1 MESVRGSYGGRVAV
15 GVVVLAASW
24 ASALVAQDV
33 GVPTAP
39 AEFREWAAQ
48 FAGVYEFP
56 SARHLIIV
64 PHTQLRVLSL
74 FELETGM
81 ARPLERDGADS
92 FRYGPNVVSV
102 APTEGRLAFLRD
114 SGGEI
119 DGVRWERRSDAAARA
134 TGRRIPLRREAV
146 RFQNADRADLA
157 GWLITPPTGGPH
169 PVAVILQPGANDRFK
184 MWRTAMALAVDGIGV
199 LVFDRRNVGESTGA
213 ELPDLYRT
221 ATQELAGDGAAAVR
235 FARSHPRVDGDR
247 VGVVGWSQGGW
258 MGALVANRIPDLA
271 FYVNIAGN
279 ANPGWEQNRWN
290 KLSSLRWEGFDDEA
304 VAEAEAFLDLHFGVM
319 QGEVTWE
326 TYRRELE
333 ELEGRRW
340 FEWMEETFRY
350 LWRSEAEARRY
361 AEEQRENVP
370 ERDFAG
376 VAAPSLGLF
385 FQFDESS
392 PPETPWIFLRGRA
405 RGPDPDVTV
414 RVFPKTTH
422 EAFVV
427 DRFSTAAAQTEVT
440 RLDPQVFRELRSWV
454 SDRAAI
460 GDPRRSR

>member
-1 MESVRGSYGGRVAV
+1 MGRVRGSYSGRVVV
-15 GVVVLAASW
+15 GVVVLVTSW
-24 ASALVAQDV
+24 TSALMAQDV
-33 GVPTAP
+33 RVPTAP
-39 AEFREWAAQ
+39 TEFREWAAQ

-64 PHTQLRVLSL
+64 PHTELRVLSL

-81 ARPLERDGADS
+81 ARPLKRGGTDAFS
-92 FRYGPNVVSV
+92 YGPNVVSV

-114 SGGEI
+114 SAGAIE
-119 DGVRWERRSDAAARA
+119 GVRWERASDGAMGA

-146 RFQNADRADLA
+146 RFRNADQADLA
-157 GWLITPPTGGPH
+157 GWLITPPTSGPH

-184 MWRTAMALAVDGIGV
+184 MWRTAMALAVEGIGV

-213 ELPDLYRT
+213 DLPDLYRT

-235 FARSHPRVDGDR
+235 FARSHPDVDGER

-258 MGALVANRIPDLA
+258 MGALVANRIPDLS
-271 FYVNIAGN
+271 FYVNIAAN

-290 KLSSLRWEGFDDEA
+290 KLSSLCWEGFDDEA
-304 VAEAEAFLDLHFGVM
+304 LAEAEAFLDVHFGVM
-319 QGEVTWE
+319 HGEVTWE
-326 TYRRELE
+326 TYRSQLE
-333 ELEGRRW
+333 ELDGRPW

-350 LWRSEAEARRY
+350 LWGSEAEARQY
-361 AEEQRENVP
+361 TEEQSIP
-370 ERDFAG
+370 EPDFAG
-376 VAAPSLGLF
+376 VSAPSLGLF

-414 RVFPKTTH
+414 RVFPNTTH

-427 DRFSTAAAQTEVT
+427 DQFSTAAAQADIT
-440 RLDPQVFRELRSWV
+440 RLAPQVFRELRSWV
-454 SDRAAI
+454 ADRVASE
-460 GDPRRSR
+460 GQRHFR